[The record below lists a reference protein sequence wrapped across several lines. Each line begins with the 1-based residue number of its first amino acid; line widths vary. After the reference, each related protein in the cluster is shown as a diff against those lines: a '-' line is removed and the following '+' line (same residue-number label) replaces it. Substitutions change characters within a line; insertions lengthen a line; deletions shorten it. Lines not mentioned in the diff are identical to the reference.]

1 MQVFKKVKSKLVI
14 HSSLLFQS
22 VFIKETNPRP
32 LGSSGTLFI
41 LLFAKMSF
49 NVQNACVHQMFPEKL
64 IFCNVNVI
72 LACWATFIIALD
84 KVMLAYA
91 AREVE
96 CEG

>member
-1 MQVFKKVKSKLVI
+1 M
-14 HSSLLFQS
+14 
-22 VFIKETNPRP
+22 FINETNPRS

-72 LACWATFIIALD
+72 LTCWASFIVAPD
-84 KVMLAYA
+84 KVMLACA
-91 AREVE
+91 TKVE
-96 CEG
+96 CEV